1 MRKNLTLYCFIDPS
15 VPATLSGDPV
25 RLQQV
30 LSNLVSNAIKFTD
43 TGCIIFQVCCSEE
56 YLEFWVR
63 DTGVGIHPR
72 EAIKLFDPF
81 FQAGSGVQRHFQGT
95 GLGLAICEK
104 LVNLMDGDMS
114 LTSEPGLGSQ
124 FGIRIPLYQAHYEV
138 PTVSDVLRQKT
149 CWLRVRNASLEH
161 NALNLLRQYGISA
174 ACHSGQPIQEDD
186 IIISDHPQNTPLLS
200 RWSVLFSRTHIGSAQ
215 ESEEGQWVMSTA
227 GLPDLPMLLERLCR
241 TKDSEGESLA
251 MPSTLSQ
258 TQYNLVENSDI
269 LILVVDDHPINRR
282 LLADQLGSLGYQVIT
297 ANDGVDALNALTKKT
312 ADIVLTDVNMPN
324 MDGYTLTRTLRAQSW
339 EAPVIGVTAN
349 ALAEERQRCLAAG
362 MDNCLSKPVTLDVLQ
377 QSLAQYSQQVR
388 EQRGKS
394 TEDC

>member
-1 MRKNLTLYCFIDPS
+1 M
-15 VPATLSGDPV
+15 

-43 TGCIIFQVCCSEE
+43 TGCIIFQVSCTDG

-63 DTGVGIHPR
+63 DTGVGINPR
-72 EAIKLFDPF
+72 EALKLFDPF

-114 LTSEPGLGSQ
+114 LISEPGLGSQ
-124 FGIRIPLYQAHYEV
+124 FGIRIPLYQARYET
-138 PTVSDVLRQKT
+138 PTVSDALRQKT
-149 CWLRVRNASLEH
+149 CWLRMRNASLEH
-161 NALNLLRQYGISA
+161 NALSLLHQYGLSA
-174 ACHSGQPIQEDD
+174 ARYSDQVVQEDD
-186 IIISDHPQNTPLLS
+186 IVISDYSQATPPLS
-200 RWSVLFSRTHIGSAQ
+200 RWSVLFSHVHIGSAQ
-215 ESEEGQWVMSTA
+215 EREAGRWVISTA
-227 GLPDLPMLLERLCR
+227 GLPDLPALLERLCR
-241 TKDSEGESLA
+241 NNDGEEETSA
-251 MPSTLSQ
+251 VPGTRAQ
-258 TQYNLVENSDI
+258 AHYNLVDNSDI

-297 ANDGVDALNALTKKT
+297 ANDGVDALATLAKQT
-312 ADIVLTDVNMPN
+312 ADIVLTDVNMPH
-324 MDGYTLTRTLRAQSW
+324 MDGYTLTRTLRAQHW

-377 QSLAQYSQQVR
+377 QCLSQYSEQVR
-388 EQRGKS
+388 EQRGS
-394 TEDC
+394 AT